1 MRKDLVEKIKKQLK
15 SLFTQKFAEIKA
27 GDMMISTP
35 DEVLV
40 VGSEV
45 FMIDEQG
52 LNVPLMDGEY
62 ILDSGEKVEVVSG
75 KVTEISVETEEAPEA
90 EEVVV
95 EAGDKKME
103 EAGDKKMEEVG
114 TMEEQVTMMKQEIE
128 LLKKMYD
135 DMMAEHKKMYEEMMA
150 EKQVMKE
157 EFSKLAGS
165 PSMKS
170 IEVKPSEFKSVE
182 SKKTSASNI
191 DLGSILEKAKKKVRG

>member
-1 MRKDLVEKIKKQLK
+1 MRKDLFEKIKKQLK
-15 SLFTQKFAEIKA
+15 SLFTQKFAEVKA

-75 KVTEISVETEEAPEA
+75 KVTEISVETEEAPEV

-95 EAGDKKME
+95 EGGEKKME
-103 EAGDKKMEEVG
+103 VTG
-114 TMEEQVTMMKQEIE
+114 TMEEQVTVLKQEIE

-135 DMMAEHKKMYEEMMA
+135 DMMAEHKKMYDNMMTD
-150 EKQVMKE
+150 KQVMKE

-165 PSMKS
+165 PSTKS

-182 SKKTSASNI
+182 AKKTSVSNA
-191 DLGSILEKAKKKVRG
+191 DLGSILEKARKKVRG

>member
-52 LNVPLMDGEY
+52 LNVPLIDGEY

-75 KVTEISVETEEAPEA
+75 KVTEISVETDEAPEA
-90 EEVVV
+90 EEVSV
-95 EAGDKKME
+95 EAGEKKME
-103 EAGDKKMEEVG
+103 ETG

-135 DMMAEHKKMYEEMMA
+135 DMMAEHKKMYEEMMID
-150 EKQVMKE
+150 KQVMKE

-165 PSMKS
+165 PSTKS

-182 SKKTSASNI
+182 IKKTSASNI
-191 DLGSILEKAKKKVRG
+191 DLSSIFEKARKKVRG

>member
-1 MRKDLVEKIKKQLK
+1 MRKDLFEKIKKQLK
-15 SLFTQKFAEIKA
+15 SLFTQKFAEVKA

-75 KVTEISVETEEAPEA
+75 KVTEISVETEEAPEV

-95 EAGDKKME
+95 EGGEKK
-103 EAGDKKMEEVG
+103 
-114 TMEEQVTMMKQEIE
+114 MEEQVTVLKQEIE

-135 DMMAEHKKMYEEMMA
+135 DMMAEHKKMYDNMMTD
-150 EKQVMKE
+150 KQVMKE

-165 PSMKS
+165 PSTKS

-182 SKKTSASNI
+182 AKKTSVSNA
-191 DLGSILEKAKKKVRG
+191 DLGSILEKARKKVRG